1 MHSQSGTMA
10 ISEAPLVDAELMA
23 IAEINHQGGI
33 LGQLIKPVIEDG
45 ESNPAKFERKARK
58 LIQLGHVSTLF
69 GCWSSVCRKA
79 VLPVLE
85 EYNALLWYPV
95 KYEGLECSKNVF
107 YIGSVPNQ
115 QIEPAINWLL
125 SNRKKQF
132 YLLGSDEVFSRTA
145 NKIVKAQL
153 KHQGGTIVGE
163 KYVPLGTKKF
173 TDIINT
179 IQQIRPD
186 VVFNTLNGDSNIA
199 FYRQYQDSGITAET
213 IPIMAVNIAEAEL
226 QKIGEAALGHYA
238 SWSYFQ
244 SLDTSRN
251 RRFVQKFRARYGSL
265 AVTSDP
271 IEAAYTQVYLWKQ
284 AVELAQSFDVE
295 QVRVAAYGQSFEA
308 PGGLVQI
315 EPNHH
320 VGKTCR
326 IGQILPQG
334 QFKILWSSKNSLKPL
349 PWLGVEELQAQPEV
363 SEAKTLKSAQV
374 ERLNIEGDIPNVTN
388 ADAPH
393 ATTTSLS
400 QTLTQTLTLR
410 QTQTLTLSE
419 NNSPPTKLQPNNL
432 QLAKLQS
439 TTPDDSRPYSWDV
452 VTTLLA
458 ELSQGIYKA
467 CLLKQKFP
475 ELEAAWT
482 QSQSAIAQQP
492 QVEAVLWDAS
502 GELHALFAAMTD
514 VVIVLN
520 ARGHFLKI
528 IPSNPNLLYQSPDAL
543 IGKTLHDVFPAAQAD
558 SFLSSIR
565 QSLETKQTIDIEY
578 HLTLGER
585 TLWLATSISPISGNS
600 VIGVT
605 RDITERKQAEEALR
619 ASEERYRSVI
629 AAMAEG
635 IILYQADGK
644 LSAWNKAAERILGM
658 STEQMMGW
666 TAIDPRWRTIR
677 EDGSLF
683 PGELHPAMVTLRT
696 GKPQSNVVMG
706 VQKPDGTLTWISIN
720 SQPLFQPGETKP
732 YAVVTSLS
740 DFTERKQVEEALRN
754 AEERYRSI
762 FENIGEGLF
771 QATPEG
777 RFLSANPA
785 LAQIYGYDSPEELME
800 KITDINQQLHVDKN
814 RRAIFLSRLQIHN
827 AVTNFVSQ
835 VYRKDGNLIWISE
848 NAHVVRDA
856 QGKELYYEGSVV
868 DITVRKVW
876 EEALRYQRE
885 CTEQLLLNILPEPIA
900 QRLKLQESTIAD
912 SFAEVTVLFAD
923 LINFTETSSRIPATK
938 LVKLLN
944 KIFSEFD
951 RLSEKHGL
959 EKIKTIGDAYMVVGG
974 LPMPRT
980 DHADAIA
987 EMALDM
993 QRQITRFK
1001 GLDGKPFRLRIGINT
1016 GPVVAGIIG
1025 TKKFTYDLWGDT
1037 VNIAS
1042 RMESQGI
1049 AGRIQVTAATYKRL
1063 KDKYVFEKRGVIPV
1077 KGKGEMVTYWLTGRK
1092 IVKNL

>member
-1 MHSQSGTMA
+1 MPFVRVGILHSLSGTMA

-23 IAEINHQGGI
+23 IAEINHKGGI
-33 LGQLIKPVIEDG
+33 LGQLIKPVLEDG
-45 ESNPAKFERKARK
+45 ESNPAQFERKARN
-58 LIQLGHVSTLF
+58 LIQLGQVNTVF
-69 GCWSSVCRKA
+69 GCWASICRKA

-85 EYNALLWYPV
+85 EFNALLWYPV
-95 KYEGLECSKNVF
+95 KYEGLECSKNIF

-115 QIEPAINWLL
+115 QIEPAITWLL
-125 SNRKKQF
+125 SNKRKQF
-132 YLLGSDEVFSRTA
+132 YLLGSDEVFSRAA
-145 NKIVKAQL
+145 NKMVKAQL
-153 KHQGGTIVGE
+153 KHQGGTVVGE

-173 TDIINT
+173 TDIIST
-179 IQQIRPD
+179 IEQIRPD

-199 FYRQYQDSGITAET
+199 FYRQYQNSGITADE
-213 IPIMAVNIAEAEL
+213 IPIIAVNIAEAEL
-226 QKIGEAALGHYA
+226 QKIGDAALGHYA

-244 SLDTSRN
+244 SLNTPRN
-251 RRFVQKFRARYGSL
+251 RRFVQKFRAKYGPL

-284 AVELAQSFDVE
+284 AVELAQSFEVDR
-295 QVRVAAYGQSFEA
+295 VRVAAYGQSFEA
-308 PGGLVQI
+308 PGGLIQI

-326 IGQILPQG
+326 IGQILPHG
-334 QFKILWSSKNSLKPL
+334 QFKILWSSKTSIKPL
-349 PWLGVEELQAQPEV
+349 PWLGVEEL
-363 SEAKTLKSAQV
+363 
-374 ERLNIEGDIPNVTN
+374 
-388 ADAPH
+388 
-393 ATTTSLS
+393 
-400 QTLTQTLTLR
+400 LTQQDVRGAKRNGTVEIEKFNVEDGTAYVAKVDASNGANAPLTLS
-410 QTQTLTLSE
+410 QTQTLILS
-419 NNSPPTKLQPNNL
+419 NDRSPSTQLQPDNL
-432 QLAKLQS
+432 QRSQPQP
-439 TTPDDSRPYSWDV
+439 TTPESDRSYRWDI
-452 VTTLLA
+452 VTALLA
-458 ELSQGIYKA
+458 DLSQGIYKA

-482 QSQSAIAQQP
+482 QPQSAIAQHP
-492 QVEAVLWDAS
+492 PVETVLWDAS

-528 IPSNPNLLYQSPDAL
+528 IPSNPNLLYQSPDVL
-543 IGKTLHDVFPAAQAD
+543 IGKRLHDVFLPAQAD
-558 SFLSSIR
+558 SFLSSI
-565 QSLETKQTIDIEY
+565 QQALETKQTIDIEY

-585 TLWLATSISPISGNS
+585 TLWLATSISPISDNS

-635 IILYQADGK
+635 IILYKADGK

-677 EDGSLF
+677 ENGSAF

-720 SQPLFQPGETKP
+720 SQPLFQPGEAKP

-771 QATPEG
+771 QVTPEG

-785 LAQIYGYDSPEELME
+785 LAQIYGYDSPEELIE
-800 KITDINQQLHVDKN
+800 KITDINQQLYVEKS
-814 RRAIFLSRLQIHN
+814 RRAIFLSRLQTYN
-827 AVTNFVSQ
+827 TVTNFVSQ

-856 QGKELYYEGSVV
+856 EGKELYYEGSVV

-912 SFAEVTVLFAD
+912 SFASVTVLFAD

-974 LPMPRT
+974 LPMHRT
-980 DHADAIA
+980 DHAEAIA

-1001 GLDGKPFRLRIGINT
+1001 GIDGKPFRLRIGINT

-1037 VNIAS
+1037 VNVAS

-1049 AGRIQVTAATYKRL
+1049 AGRIQVTANTYKRL
-1063 KDKYVFEKRGVIPV
+1063 KDKYLFEKRGIIPV

-1092 IVKNL
+1092 NFKS

>member
-1 MHSQSGTMA
+1 MHSLSGTMA

-23 IAEINHQGGI
+23 IAEINHKGGI
-33 LGQLIKPVIEDG
+33 LGQLIKPVLEDG
-45 ESNPAKFERKARK
+45 ESNPAQFERKARN
-58 LIQLGHVSTLF
+58 LIQLGQVNTVF
-69 GCWSSVCRKA
+69 GCWASICRKA

-85 EYNALLWYPV
+85 EFNALLWYPV
-95 KYEGLECSKNVF
+95 KYEGLECSKNIF

-115 QIEPAINWLL
+115 QIEPAITWLL
-125 SNRKKQF
+125 SNKRKKF
-132 YLLGSDEVFSRTA
+132 YLLGSDEVFSRAA
-145 NKIVKAQL
+145 NKMVKAQL
-153 KHQGGTIVGE
+153 KHQGGTVVGE

-173 TDIINT
+173 TDIIST
-179 IQQIRPD
+179 IEQIRPD

-199 FYRQYQDSGITAET
+199 FYRQYQNSGITADE
-213 IPIMAVNIAEAEL
+213 IPIIAVNIAEAEL
-226 QKIGEAALGHYA
+226 QKIGDAALGHYA

-244 SLDTSRN
+244 SLDTPRN
-251 RRFVQKFRARYGSL
+251 RRFVQKFRAKYGPL

-284 AVELAQSFDVE
+284 AVELAQSFEVDR
-295 QVRVAAYGQSFEA
+295 VRVAAYGQSFEA
-308 PGGLVQI
+308 PGGLIQI

-326 IGQILPQG
+326 IGQILPHG
-334 QFKILWSSKNSLKPL
+334 QFKILWSSKTSIKPL
-349 PWLGVEELQAQPEV
+349 PWLGVEELLTQQDV
-363 SEAKTLKSAQV
+363 REAKRNGTV
-374 ERLNIEGDIPNVTN
+374 EIENFNVEDGTAYVAKVDASNGAN
-388 ADAPH
+388 AP
-393 ATTTSLS
+393 
-400 QTLTQTLTLR
+400 LTLS
-410 QTQTLTLSE
+410 QTQTLILS
-419 NNSPPTKLQPNNL
+419 NDRSPSTQLQPDNL
-432 QLAKLQS
+432 QRPQPQP
-439 TTPDDSRPYSWDV
+439 TTPESDRSYRWDI
-452 VTTLLA
+452 VTALLA
-458 ELSQGIYKA
+458 DLSQGIYKA

-482 QSQSAIAQQP
+482 QPQSAIAQHP
-492 QVEAVLWDAS
+492 PVETVLWDAS

-528 IPSNPNLLYQSPDAL
+528 IPSNPNLLYQSPDVL
-543 IGKTLHDVFPAAQAD
+543 IGKRLHDVFLPAQAD
-558 SFLSSIR
+558 SFLSSI
-565 QSLETKQTIDIEY
+565 QQALETKQTIDIEY

-585 TLWLATSISPISGNS
+585 TLWLATSISPISDNS

-635 IILYQADGK
+635 IILYKADGK

-677 EDGSLF
+677 ENGSAF

-720 SQPLFQPGETKP
+720 SQPLFQPGEAKP

-771 QATPEG
+771 QVTPEG

-785 LAQIYGYDSPEELME
+785 LAQIYGYDSPEELIE
-800 KITDINQQLHVDKN
+800 KITDINQQLYVEKS
-814 RRAIFLSRLQIHN
+814 RRAIFLSRLQTYN
-827 AVTNFVSQ
+827 TVTNFVSQ

-856 QGKELYYEGSVV
+856 EGKELYYEGSVV

-912 SFAEVTVLFAD
+912 SFASVTVLFAD

-974 LPMPRT
+974 LPMHRT
-980 DHADAIA
+980 DHAEAIA

-1001 GLDGKPFRLRIGINT
+1001 GIDGKPFRLRIGINT

-1037 VNIAS
+1037 VNVAS
-1042 RMESQGI
+1042 RMESQGV
-1049 AGRIQVTAATYKRL
+1049 AGRIQVTANTYKRL
-1063 KDKYVFEKRGVIPV
+1063 KDKYLFEKRGVIPV

-1092 IVKNL
+1092 NFKS